1 LKIIKYS
8 IIAFFILITF
18 NTIVKILAR
27 EKQKIDF
34 VRVNE
39 ADIDKKEV
47 EAIKKRTYA
56 IITKT
61 EKEVYNIVEKIDYT
75 HKKDIQKQ
83 IKNEFGVYIG
93 LRFESLFKNKI
104 ENSFMNEIYIFK
116 VDFESKKDVEIR
128 VYINNKKEIIDL
140 NVMSWEKEYFSYL

>member
-34 VRVNE
+34 VRVNQ

-61 EKEVYNIVEKIDYT
+61 EKEEYNIVEKIDYT